1 MSIHRNLFMLH
12 AVSAPIKCRHSTGL
26 WTYVVFDWGRPGSN
40 RGPLG
45 LRRFLTVRPAKTV
58 KKVAERSKALLR
70 VGVKIAITWSK
81 INIFL
86 ICFHYSVRT

>member
-1 MSIHRNLFMLH
+1 MDLCS
-12 AVSAPIKCRHSTGL
+12 
-26 WTYVVFDWGRPGSN
+26 FDWGRPGSN

-58 KKVAERSKALLR
+58 KKVAELSKALLR

-81 INIFL
+81 INIFF
-86 ICFHYSVRT
+86 ICFHYSVRTLELYNALLQ